1 MLCPMR
7 LLFTVLTDS
16 LIIWS
21 RNFTLIYIF
30 LFGLFLFETILQGVM
45 LPTWELR
52 WLLLFAAVLLLLAG
66 IAAGWLNMV
75 ATACTRFLSKP
86 REQAIREANPM
97 EAFTLYRE
105 FFPGITRHFPNIA
118 GGFLIQGTAIVLM
131 FAAIQPLWGQNRELL
146 ARLFQLELEQ
156 REAALQSLSFAQNLS
171 MGEMFLAIMAC
182 MLTFACF
189 SLLFM
194 LWPAFVVYYRNNSLT
209 AYWRACLQYVKDPL
223 CMLTLGGGFLAS
235 GITLYILT
243 GLSLLVS
250 PIIFLL
256 LQMLMLLAL
265 VYMVIVTFVYAYH
278 AVGKPVETPDD
289 NPEDSLE
296 KPPLA

>member
-1 MLCPMR
+1 MR

-30 LFGLFLFETILQGVM
+30 LFGLFLFETILQGVV
-45 LPTWELR
+45 LPAMEWR
-52 WLLLFAAVLLLLAG
+52 WLLLFVVVLLLLAG
-66 IAAGWLNMV
+66 IASGWLNMV
-75 ATACTRFLSKP
+75 ATACTRFLNKP
-86 REQAIREANPM
+86 REQALKEANPM
-97 EAFTLYRE
+97 DAFTLYRE
-105 FFPGITRHFPNIA
+105 FFPGISRYFLNIA
-118 GGFLIQGTAIVLM
+118 GGFLIQGTAIALL
-131 FAAIQPLWGQNRELL
+131 FIAIHPLWEKNRDLL
-146 ARLFQLELEQ
+146 AKLLQLELSQ
-156 REAALQSLSFAQNLS
+156 REAALQSLSFAQSVS
-171 MGEMFLAIMAC
+171 MGEMFLAILAC
-182 MLTFACF
+182 MLVFACF
-189 SLLFM
+189 SLLFI

-223 CMLTLGGGFLAS
+223 RMLALSGGCLFG

-265 VYMVIVTFVYAYH
+265 VYMVIVTFVYVYH
-278 AVGKPVETPDD
+278 TVGKPMETPDENAEEPVE
-289 NPEDSLE
+289 NPPAL
-296 KPPLA
+296 